1 MKLIGPLLATSLTLI
16 VLLSAGVIGLLPRLT
31 AAPIETAPE
40 KQALVTVQDSLALAS
55 KNTDWVQSLAE
66 RESVYVVQIN
76 QVNSW
81 YQERQQLYQAQ
92 IQDLENAVV
101 SAQTQISSLDQQEA
115 ELTTQFQQ
123 LQTMR
128 EERQIAYQ
136 QQLDQLSTDYQPRIN
151 QLQNRLAEAH
161 ARLAEANVQL
171 RR

>member
-1 MKLIGPLLATSLTLI
+1 MKFIGPLLATSLTLI
-16 VLLSAGVIGLLPRLT
+16 VLFSAGIIGLLPRFT
-31 AAPIETAPE
+31 AASIETAPE

-66 RESVYVVQIN
+66 RESVYVEQIN

-101 SAQTQISSLDQQEA
+101 STQTQISSLDQQES

-128 EERQIAYQ
+128 EERQVAYQ
-136 QQLDQLSTDYQPRIN
+136 QQLNQLSTDYQPRIK
-151 QLQNRLAEAH
+151 QLQNRLAEAQ
-161 ARLAEANVQL
+161 ARLAEANLQL
-171 RR
+171 GR